1 MIRQRNN
8 VFSIRDF
15 TCQSPR
21 RRFAVKKF
29 LTTEEVAE
37 LLRQKPRTITAWAN
51 AYVESGGTEG
61 IPAHRKGRRWLFVES
76 EVLASV
82 DKKPTAIA
90 AGKAKYG

>member
-1 MIRQRNN
+1 MIKQRGN

-15 TCQSPR
+15 MCQSFR
-21 RRFAVKKF
+21 RTDMKKF

-61 IPAHRKGRRWLFVES
+61 IPAYGREGGGFLS
-76 EVLASV
+76 
-82 DKKPTAIA
+82 KP
-90 AGKAKYG
+90 K